1 MDAENASLGDERRGR
16 QEEYGRAH
24 PDSESRGF
32 AGFGSN
38 EFDSAN
44 GTNGATNRSDSVP
57 DHGYTWTPAPP
68 STPTRNQHSAGGSAA
83 LDPFA
88 AWNTPGIDG
97 DAAVGVMTSGNQE
110 PDSRFS
116 TSPTDPA
123 QFPAPPDDPSG
134 PDTAALTTRHSAGSV
149 SDPGPSDPAAM
160 PRISQL
166 GPGQAGE
173 YSAALSSSARI
184 PAPGS
189 PYAAESAPPAD
200 PTAPTSGGRP
210 GSDPFSVPTT
220 QLPSSGSLEAAY
232 PLPPETPQRPDGYGD
247 AAADTGSLP
256 SWLSSIGD
264 EPVPHPLETGG
275 RRRKLDLTESGT
287 SAEGFNP
294 FEDQHAPG
302 HEENTAATVTDSHA
316 LSGAPNAERE
326 PALDSDPPAPP
337 QLPSRGL
344 PTRSPRGHTAPGS
357 GAEEESATPQ
367 LPARRLPRSAARHA
381 PAPADEPDTVAPNA
395 HEALPANSAILPG
408 PAPAGDLSDAADN
421 DRDLPAPRR
430 LPRSAARFN
439 TDDEQPGAHGVPQP
453 ALRLAAQP
461 EEADPAD
468 ESGAHTAPPR
478 LAPPDGTPILDR
490 LLDPEPAHGIDPHD
504 ESGAPVA
511 ELLTRI
517 LESED
522 SRHGG
527 SDEPGEEAPDP
538 TAAAVSP
545 LTLVPDAAGEPAP
558 ESGEGADA
566 RPPLETRRS
575 RRARE
580 AAEAE
585 AAKSAPD
592 RTEATL
598 SGPAPEPAP
607 ALPPT
612 GRPAPVEDTTSR
624 HGRSEEGADIDIH
637 LIMRLLT
644 ASDDLEVLAGQA
656 ETGEVSAAEVA
667 RAAREARAAV
677 LSAVTAWYG
686 GPAQMVKFANALLQA
701 AREN

>member
-16 QEEYGRAH
+16 QEEYGRAQQN
-24 PDSESRGF
+24 SESRGF

-68 STPTRNQHSAGGSAA
+68 STPAQNQHSTGGSAA

-88 AWNTPGIDG
+88 AWNTPGVIG
-97 DAAVGVMTSGNQE
+97 DTAAVGVMTSGNQE

-116 TSPTDPA
+116 TSPTDPS
-123 QFPAPPDDPSG
+123 QFPAPPDDPNG
-134 PDTAALTTRHSAGSV
+134 PDTTALSARHSAGPV
-149 SDPGPSDPAAM
+149 SDPGRTDPGAL
-160 PRISQL
+160 PRVSPP
-166 GPGQAGE
+166 GSGQAGDHA
-173 YSAALSSSARI
+173 AALASSARI

-189 PYAAESAPPAD
+189 PYAAELPPSAD
-200 PTAPTSGGRP
+200 STAGRP
-210 GSDPFSVPTT
+210 DSFSVPTT
-220 QLPSSGSLEAAY
+220 QLPTSGSLEAAY
-232 PLPPETPQRPDGYGD
+232 PLPPETPQRPDAYGD
-247 AAADTGSLP
+247 PSADTGSLP

-264 EPVPHPLETGG
+264 EPVPHPLESGG
-275 RRRKLDLTESGT
+275 RRRRLDFTESGAP
-287 SAEGFNP
+287 AEAFNP
-294 FEDQHAPG
+294 FEDQYAPG
-302 HEENTAATVTDSHA
+302 QEEIPASAVTDTYA
-316 LSGAPNAERE
+316 LSGAPIEERE
-326 PALDSDPPAPP
+326 TALDGNSAAPP
-337 QLPSRGL
+337 ELPSRGL
-344 PTRSPRGHTAPGS
+344 PTRSPRGRTAAGPG
-357 GAEEESATPQ
+357 GEEESTAPS

-381 PAPADEPDTVAPNA
+381 PAPADETHTLAPNA
-395 HEALPANSAILPG
+395 HEALPANAVSLPE
-408 PAPAGDLSDAADN
+408 PAEIGDPSDAADSE
-421 DRDLPAPRR
+421 RELPAPRR
-430 LPRSAARFN
+430 LPRTAARYN
-439 TDDEQPGAHGVPQP
+439 TDDEQPGAHVDQQP
-453 ALRLAAQP
+453 ALRIAAQP

-468 ESGAHTAPPR
+468 EIGAHTAPPR
-478 LAPPDGTPILDR
+478 LTPPDGTPILDR
-490 LLDPEPAHGIDPHD
+490 LLEPEPAHGIDSGD

-522 SRHGG
+522 PRHSGP
-527 SDEPGEEAPDP
+527 DEPAEEAPET

-558 ESGEGADA
+558 ESGEGTDS

-585 AAKSAPD
+585 AAKSAAPD
-592 RTEATL
+592 HPEAAL
-598 SGPAPEPAP
+598 PGPEPEPEPALP
-607 ALPPT
+607 AAR
-612 GRPAPVEDTTSR
+612 RPAPVEDTTSR

-701 AREN
+701 ARET

>member
-16 QEEYGRAH
+16 QEEYGRAQEN
-24 PDSESRGF
+24 SESRGF

-38 EFDSAN
+38 QFDSAN

-68 STPTRNQHSAGGSAA
+68 STPAQNQHSTGGSAA

-88 AWNTPGIDG
+88 AWNTPGVIG
-97 DAAVGVMTSGNQE
+97 DTAAVGVMTSGNQE

-116 TSPTDPA
+116 TSPTDPS
-123 QFPAPPDDPSG
+123 QFPAPPDDPNG
-134 PDTAALTTRHSAGSV
+134 PDTAALSTRHSAGPV
-149 SDPGPSDPAAM
+149 SDPGRTDPGAL
-160 PRISQL
+160 PRISPP
-166 GPGQAGE
+166 GPGQAGDH
-173 YSAALSSSARI
+173 SAALASSARI
-184 PAPGS
+184 PTPGS
-189 PYAAESAPPAD
+189 PYATELPPSAD
-200 PTAPTSGGRP
+200 PTAGRP
-210 GSDPFSVPTT
+210 DSFSVPTT
-220 QLPSSGSLEAAY
+220 QLPTSGSLEAAY
-232 PLPPETPQRPDGYGD
+232 PLPPETPQRPDDYGD
-247 AAADTGSLP
+247 PSADTGSLP

-275 RRRKLDLTESGT
+275 RRRKLDLAESG
-287 SAEGFNP
+287 APADAFNP
-294 FEDQHAPG
+294 FEDQYAPG
-302 HEENTAATVTDSHA
+302 QEENPAVAVTDPHP
-316 LSGAPNAERE
+316 LSGAPGEERE
-326 PALDSDPPAPP
+326 TALDGDPGTRPE
-337 QLPSRGL
+337 LPSRGL
-344 PTRSPRGHTAPGS
+344 PTRSSPGRTAPGP
-357 GAEEESATPQ
+357 GAEEESAAPP

-381 PAPADEPDTVAPNA
+381 PAPPDETNTVAPNA
-395 HEALPANSAILPG
+395 HEALPANAVGLPEQ
-408 PAPAGDLSDAADN
+408 AQTGDPSDAADSE
-421 DRDLPAPRR
+421 RELPAPRR
-430 LPRSAARFN
+430 LPRSAARYN
-439 TDDEQPGAHGVPQP
+439 IDDEQPGAHGDQQP
-453 ALRLAAQP
+453 ALRIAVQP

-468 ESGAHTAPPR
+468 ETGAHTAPPR

-490 LLDPEPAHGIDPHD
+490 LLEPEPAHGSDPGD

-517 LESED
+517 LESEEP
-522 SRHGG
+522 RHSG
-527 SDEPGEEAPDP
+527 SDEPADEAPET
-538 TAAAVSP
+538 TAAALSP
-545 LTLVPDAAGEPAP
+545 LTLVPDAAGDPAP
-558 ESGEGADA
+558 ESGEGADS

-585 AAKSAPD
+585 AAKSAVPD
-592 RTEATL
+592 RPEAAL
-598 SGPAPEPAP
+598 SGPAPEPEP
-607 ALPPT
+607 ALPAAR
-612 GRPAPVEDTTSR
+612 RPEPLEDTTSR

-701 AREN
+701 ARET

>member
-16 QEEYGRAH
+16 QEEYGHAQQN
-24 PDSESRGF
+24 SESRGF

-68 STPTRNQHSAGGSAA
+68 STPTQNQHSTGGSAA

-88 AWNTPGIDG
+88 AWNTPGVAG
-97 DAAVGVMTSGNQE
+97 DIAAVGVMTSGNQE

-116 TSPTDPA
+116 TSPTDPS
-123 QFPAPPDDPSG
+123 QFPAPPDDPNG
-134 PDTAALTTRHSAGSV
+134 PDTAALSTRHGAGPM
-149 SDPGPSDPAAM
+149 SDPGQTDPGAL
-160 PRISQL
+160 PRVSQP
-166 GPGQAGE
+166 GPGQVGE
-173 YSAALSSSARI
+173 HSAALASSARI
-184 PAPGS
+184 PAPTS
-189 PYAAESAPPAD
+189 PYTAESALSAD
-200 PTAPTSGGRP
+200 PAAGRP
-210 GSDPFSVPTT
+210 GADSFSVPTT
-220 QLPSSGSLEAAY
+220 HSSTSGSLADAY
-232 PLPPETPQRPDGYGD
+232 PLPPETPQRPGTYGE
-247 AAADTGSLP
+247 ADTGSLP

-275 RRRKLDLTESGT
+275 RRRKLDLTESG
-287 SAEGFNP
+287 APADAFNP
-294 FEDQHAPG
+294 FEDQHVPG
-302 HEENTAATVTDSHA
+302 HEESPAAAVTDTHA
-316 LSGAPNAERE
+316 LSGAPSEERE
-326 PALDSDPPAPP
+326 PALDHEPAVRPE
-337 QLPSRGL
+337 LPSRVL
-344 PTRSPRGHTAPGS
+344 PTRGHTAPGP
-357 GAEEESATPQ
+357 GAEEESAAPA

-381 PAPADEPDTVAPNA
+381 PAEETNTVAPA
-395 HEALPANSAILPG
+395 AQEAPPANSVGLPEQ
-408 PAPAGDLSDAADN
+408 APAAAADSE
-421 DRDLPAPRR
+421 LPAPRR
-430 LPRSAARFN
+430 LPRSAARYN
-439 TDDEQPGAHGVPQP
+439 TDDEPTGTRDDQQP

-461 EEADPAD
+461 EEAALTG
-468 ESGAHTAPPR
+468 ETGAHTAPPR
-478 LAPPDGTPILDR
+478 LSPPDGTPILDR
-490 LLDPEPAHGIDPHD
+490 LLDSEPAHGIDSDD

-522 SRHGG
+522 SRPAG
-527 SDEPGEEAPDP
+527 SDEPAEEAPEVP
-538 TAAAVSP
+538 ATAVSP
-545 LTLVPDAAGEPAP
+545 LTLVPDAAGEAP
-558 ESGEGADA
+558 DSGEGADS

-585 AAKSAPD
+585 AAGSAVPD
-592 RTEATL
+592 HAEAAL
-598 SGPAPEPAP
+598 PGPAPEPVS
-607 ALPPT
+607 ALP
-612 GRPAPVEDTTSR
+612 GARRPAPVEDTTSR
-624 HGRSEEGADIDIH
+624 HSRSEEGADIDIH

-701 AREN
+701 ARET

>member
-16 QEEYGRAH
+16 QEEYGRAQ
-24 PDSESRGF
+24 PNSESRGF

-44 GTNGATNRSDSVP
+44 GTNGATNRTDSVP

-68 STPTRNQHSAGGSAA
+68 STPTQNQHSTGGSAA

-88 AWNTPGIDG
+88 AWNTPGVIG
-97 DAAVGVMTSGNQE
+97 DTAAVGVMTSGDQE

-116 TSPTDPA
+116 TSPTDPS
-123 QFPAPPDDPSG
+123 QFPAPPDDPNG
-134 PDTAALTTRHSAGSV
+134 PDTAALSTRRGAGPVSA
-149 SDPGPSDPAAM
+149 PGQTDPAAL
-160 PRISQL
+160 PRIPQP
-166 GPGQAGE
+166 GPGQGGE
-173 YSAALSSSARI
+173 HSAALASSARI

-189 PYAAESAPPAD
+189 PYAAESAPSAD
-200 PTAPTSGGRP
+200 PTVPASGGRL

-220 QLPSSGSLEAAY
+220 QLPTSGSMEAAY
-232 PLPPETPQRPDGYGD
+232 PLPPETPQRPDAYGD
-247 AAADTGSLP
+247 SSADTGSLP

-275 RRRKLDLTESGT
+275 RRRKVDLTEPGA
-287 SAEGFNP
+287 SAESFNP
-294 FEDQHAPG
+294 FEDQHSPG
-302 HEENTAATVTDSHA
+302 HEENSAATVTDSHA
-316 LSGAPNAERE
+316 LSGAPNEDRE
-326 PALDSDPPAPP
+326 PAGDPVARP

-344 PTRSPRGHTAPGS
+344 PTRGPHGHTAPRPGT
-357 GAEEESATPQ
+357 EEDSAAP

-381 PAPADEPDTVAPNA
+381 PAPAEEPNAVPNA
-395 HEALPANSAILPG
+395 HEALPANSASP
-408 PAPAGDLSDAADN
+408 PDPAGDPSDASDN
-421 DRDLPAPRR
+421 DRELPAPRR
-430 LPRSAARFN
+430 LPRSAARYN
-439 TDDEQPGAHGVPQP
+439 TDDEQPGAHGDQQP

-461 EEADPAD
+461 EEADAAD
-468 ESGAHTAPPR
+468 ETGAHTAPPR

-490 LLDPEPAHGIDPHD
+490 LLDPEPAHGVDHD

-522 SRHGG
+522 PVSRHAG
-527 SDEPGEEAPDP
+527 SDEPGEGARETP
-538 TAAAVSP
+538 AAAVSP
-545 LTLVPDAAGEPAP
+545 LTLVPDAANDPAP
-558 ESGEGADA
+558 ESGDGADA

-585 AAKSAPD
+585 AAKSAAPD

-598 SGPAPEPAP
+598 SGPAPEPVP
-607 ALPPT
+607 ALPAAR
-612 GRPAPVEDTTSR
+612 RPAPVEDTTSR

>member
-16 QEEYGRAH
+16 QEEYGRAQQN
-24 PDSESRGF
+24 SESRGF

-68 STPTRNQHSAGGSAA
+68 STPTQNQHSTAGSAA

-88 AWNTPGIDG
+88 AWNTPGVAG
-97 DAAVGVMTSGNQE
+97 DTVGVMTSGNQE

-116 TSPTDPA
+116 TSPTDPS
-123 QFPAPPDDPSG
+123 QFPAPPDDPNG
-134 PDTAALTTRHSAGSV
+134 PDTAALSTRHGAGPMSDQA
-149 SDPGPSDPAAM
+149 DPGAL
-160 PRISQL
+160 PRVSQP
-166 GPGQAGE
+166 GPGQSGE
-173 YSAALSSSARI
+173 HSAALASSARI

-189 PYAAESAPPAD
+189 AYAAEFAPSAD
-200 PTAPTSGGRP
+200 PTAGRP
-210 GSDPFSVPTT
+210 GSDQFSVPTT
-220 QLPSSGSLEAAY
+220 QLSTSGSLADAY
-232 PLPPETPQRPDGYGD
+232 PLPPETPQRPDAYGD
-247 AAADTGSLP
+247 ADTGSLP

-264 EPVPHPLETGG
+264 EPAPHPLETGG
-275 RRRKLDLTESGT
+275 RRRKLDLTEPG
-287 SAEGFNP
+287 APADAFNP
-294 FEDQHAPG
+294 FEDQHGPG
-302 HEENTAATVTDSHA
+302 HEENSAAAVTDTHA
-316 LSGAPNAERE
+316 LSGAPSEDRE
-326 PALDSDPPAPP
+326 PALDGDPAARPE
-337 QLPSRGL
+337 LPSRGL
-344 PTRSPRGHTAPGS
+344 PTRSPRGHTAPGP
-357 GAEEESATPQ
+357 GAEEESAAPA

-381 PAPADEPDTVAPNA
+381 PAQADEPNTVAPNA
-395 HEALPANSAILPG
+395 QEATPANPVG
-408 PAPAGDLSDAADN
+408 FPEPAPAAAAPVAADSEP
-421 DRDLPAPRR
+421 PAPRR
-430 LPRSAARFN
+430 LPRSAARYN
-439 TDDEQPGAHGVPQP
+439 TDDEQPGARGDQQP

-461 EEADPAD
+461 EEADPTGEA
-468 ESGAHTAPPR
+468 GAHSAPPR

-490 LLDPEPAHGIDPHD
+490 LLDSEPAHGIDSDD

-522 SRHGG
+522 SRTAG
-527 SDEPGEEAPDP
+527 SDEPETPEAP
-538 TAAAVSP
+538 AAAVSP
-545 LTLVPDAAGEPAP
+545 LTLVPDAAGDPAP
-558 ESGEGADA
+558 DSGDGTDS

-585 AAKSAPD
+585 AARSAAPD
-592 RTEATL
+592 RAEATL
-598 SGPAPEPAP
+598 SGPAPEPVS
-607 ALPPT
+607 ALP
-612 GRPAPVEDTTSR
+612 GARRPAPVEDNASR
-624 HGRSEEGADIDIH
+624 HSRSEEGADIDIH

-701 AREN
+701 ARET

>member
-16 QEEYGRAH
+16 QEEYGRAQQN
-24 PDSESRGF
+24 SESRGF

-68 STPTRNQHSAGGSAA
+68 STPAQNQHSTGGSAA

-88 AWNTPGIDG
+88 AWNTPGVIG
-97 DAAVGVMTSGNQE
+97 DTAAVGVMTSGNQE

-116 TSPTDPA
+116 TSPTDPS
-123 QFPAPPDDPSG
+123 QFPAPPDDPNG
-134 PDTAALTTRHSAGSV
+134 PDTAALSTRHSAGPG
-149 SDPGPSDPAAM
+149 SDPGQTDPGTL
-160 PRISQL
+160 PRIPQP

-173 YSAALSSSARI
+173 HSAALASSARI

-189 PYAAESAPPAD
+189 PYAAEMPPPAD
-200 PTAPTSGGRP
+200 PTAGRP
-210 GSDPFSVPTT
+210 DPFSAPTT
-220 QLPSSGSLEAAY
+220 QLPTSGSLEAAY
-232 PLPPETPQRPDGYGD
+232 PLPPETPQRPDAYSD
-247 AAADTGSLP
+247 ADTGSLP

-264 EPVPHPLETGG
+264 EPVPHPLESGG
-275 RRRKLDLTESGT
+275 RRRKLDLTESGAP
-287 SAEGFNP
+287 AEAFNP

-302 HEENTAATVTDSHA
+302 QEEIPASAVTDPHA
-316 LSGAPNAERE
+316 LSGAPSEERE
-326 PALDSDPPAPP
+326 TALDGDPTARTD
-337 QLPSRGL
+337 LPSRGL
-344 PTRSPRGHTAPGS
+344 PTRSPRGRTAPAP
-357 GAEEESATPQ
+357 GAEEESAAPP

-381 PAPADEPDTVAPNA
+381 PAPADETNTVAPNA
-395 HEALPANSAILPG
+395 HEALPANAVSLPQ
-408 PAPAGDLSDAADN
+408 PAQTGDPSDAADSE
-421 DRDLPAPRR
+421 RELPAPRR
-430 LPRSAARFN
+430 LPRSATRYN
-439 TDDEQPGAHGVPQP
+439 IDDEQPGAHGDQPP
-453 ALRLAAQP
+453 ALRIAAQP

-468 ESGAHTAPPR
+468 ETGAHTAPPR

-490 LLDPEPAHGIDPHD
+490 LLEPEPAHGIDPGD

-522 SRHGG
+522 PRHAG
-527 SDEPGEEAPDP
+527 SDEPAEEAPEA

-545 LTLVPDAAGEPAP
+545 LTLVPDTASEPPP
-558 ESGEGADA
+558 ESGDGADS

-580 AAEAE
+580 EAE
-585 AAKSAPD
+585 AAKSAAPD
-592 RTEATL
+592 RPEAAL
-598 SGPAPEPAP
+598 SGPAPEPEPVP
-607 ALPPT
+607 ALPAAR
-612 GRPAPVEDTTSR
+612 RPAPVEDTTSR

-701 AREN
+701 ARET

>member
-16 QEEYGRAH
+16 QEEYGRTQQN
-24 PDSESRGF
+24 SESRGF

-68 STPTRNQHSAGGSAA
+68 STPTQHQHSTGGSAA

-88 AWNTPGIDG
+88 AWDTPGVIG
-97 DAAVGVMTSGNQE
+97 DSVGVMTSGNQE

-116 TSPTDPA
+116 TSPTDPS
-123 QFPAPPDDPSG
+123 QFPAPPDDPNG
-134 PDTAALTTRHSAGSV
+134 PDTAALSTRHSAGPM
-149 SDPGPSDPAAM
+149 SDPGQTEPGTL
-160 PRISQL
+160 PRVSPP

-173 YSAALSSSARI
+173 HSAALASSARI

-189 PYAAESAPPAD
+189 PYTAESAPSAD
-200 PTAPTSGGRP
+200 PMAGRP
-210 GSDPFSVPTT
+210 GADQFSVPTT
-220 QLPSSGSLEAAY
+220 QLPTPGSLEAAY
-232 PLPPETPQRPDGYGD
+232 PLPPETPQRPDAYGD
-247 AAADTGSLP
+247 ADTGSLP

-275 RRRKLDLTESGT
+275 RRRKLGLTESGAP
-287 SAEGFNP
+287 AEAFNP
-294 FEDQHAPG
+294 FEDQYGPG
-302 HEENTAATVTDSHA
+302 HEENSAATVTDTHA
-316 LSGAPNAERE
+316 LSGAPSEERE
-326 PALDSDPPAPP
+326 PAFDGEPAARPE
-337 QLPSRGL
+337 LPSRGL
-344 PTRSPRGHTAPGS
+344 PTRSPRGHTAPAPGP
-357 GAEEESATPQ
+357 EEESAAPP

-381 PAPADEPDTVAPNA
+381 PAPADETDTVAPNA
-395 HEALPANSAILPG
+395 QEALPANFVSLPEPV
-408 PAPAGDLSDAADN
+408 PADAADSEHEQ
-421 DRDLPAPRR
+421 PAPRR
-430 LPRSAARFN
+430 LPRSAARYD
-439 TDDEQPGAHGVPQP
+439 TDDEQSGARGDEQP
-453 ALRLAAQP
+453 ALRIAAQP
-461 EEADPAD
+461 EEADQAG
-468 ESGAHTAPPR
+468 ETGAHTAPPR
-478 LAPPDGTPILDR
+478 LAPPDGTPMLDR
-490 LLDPEPAHGIDPHD
+490 LLDSEPAHGSDPGD

-522 SRHGG
+522 SRHAG
-527 SDEPGEEAPDP
+527 SDEPAEEAPETP
-538 TAAAVSP
+538 AAAVSP
-545 LTLVPDAAGEPAP
+545 LTLVPDAADEPAP
-558 ESGEGADA
+558 DSGDGADS

-585 AAKSAPD
+585 AARSAVPD
-592 RTEATL
+592 RAEAVL
-598 SGPAPEPAP
+598 SGPAPEPVS
-607 ALPPT
+607 ALP
-612 GRPAPVEDTTSR
+612 GARRPAPVEDTTSR
-624 HGRSEEGADIDIH
+624 HSRSEEGADIDIH

-701 AREN
+701 ARES